1 MIMYLHILFLAMLVV
16 ATPGILTAQ
25 TRESRT
31 YDSQG
36 RISTVTYIQGN
47 QALLVTYAYD
57 QRGNL
62 IKTTSATTTGVDN
75 ADPVLTVTVQPNPTA
90 QQVTIETP
98 AVDGE
103 IVPIRITDAS
113 GQELASQ
120 DSPPATNGKIRVT
133 LDLVRAGLS
142 SGQYVVSAS
151 TRNGIRSC
159 TIQLVK

>member
-1 MIMYLHILFLAMLVV
+1 MIMYLHILFLAVLLVS
-16 ATPGILTAQ
+16 APSLLTAQ

-36 RISTVTYIQGN
+36 RIATVTYIQGN

-57 QRGNL
+57 LRGNL

-75 ADPVLTVTVQPNPTA
+75 ADPVLTVTVQPNPAT

-98 AVDGE
+98 AIDGE
-103 IVPIRITDAS
+103 IVSIRIVDAS

-120 DSPPATNGKIRVT
+120 VSPPATNGKIRVT

-151 TRNGIRSC
+151 TRNGVRSC
-159 TIQLVK
+159 AVQLVK